1 MVDVEASVAV
11 NCVIVR
17 VYVEF
22 GAKDAVRS
30 VKRGDLIIVVDVLRC
45 SSSIVS
51 ALANGVKAVIPTET
65 LKEAYGLREQ
75 HPSFLLVGERRGRK
89 LRGFDLGNS
98 PLEFVREVVG
108 GRTVIMTTTSGTRAL
123 VRCRR
128 AEHVLVGAFL
138 NAEAVAEK
146 ALEIAQ
152 RRGVNVSFVLAG
164 EKGLFSLEDF
174 LCAGAIASEFP
185 ADGFDFS
192 DEALTSVLGFERVKN
207 TLSEYVGKS
216 RHAKHLIELGFERDI
231 EFSCMLNHFG
241 LAPVYRDGKV
251 TLMR

>member
-1 MVDVEASVAV
+1 VAV
-11 NCVIVR
+11 R
-17 VYVEF
+17 VDVEF
-22 GAKDAVRS
+22 GAKDSFGA

-51 ALANGVKAVIPTET
+51 AFANGAKAVIPTET

-75 HPSFLLVGERRGRK
+75 HPSFLLVGERKGRK

-98 PLEFVREVVG
+98 PLEFAQEVVE

-138 NAEAVAEK
+138 NAEAVAKK
-146 ALEIAQ
+146 AVEIAK
-152 RRGVNVSFVLAG
+152 RKRVNVSFVLAG

-174 LCAGAIASEFP
+174 LCAGAIAFEFP
-185 ADGFDFS
+185 YGRFDFS
-192 DEALTSVLGFERVKN
+192 DEALVAVLGFERVKN
-207 TLSEYVGKS
+207 ALSEYVGKS

-241 LAPVYRDGKV
+241 LVPVYRDGKV